1 MKNDVLQPPKRNS
14 YAFIKGRIAETL
26 IEELFLS
33 LGFQVYPFGME
44 NTVPEIKNQLSG
56 NTEMVATQIRNMPD
70 FVIKRPGENPLFV
83 EVKFRANGSFKYK
96 DLIKNY
102 QEYPYKNVVV
112 VVVSKS
118 HIKAVFVEDLKE
130 GKEIGPKT
138 QNYLGKVLAFNK
150 DEKEKIIDFCQYAT
164 QFFAA
169 V

>member
-1 MKNDVLQPPKRNS
+1 MNDLQQPVKRNS

-33 LGFQVYPFGME
+33 LDFQVYPFGME
-44 NTVPEIKNQLSG
+44 NTVPEIKNQLRG
-56 NTEMVATQIRNMPD
+56 NTERVATQIRNMPD

-83 EVKFRANGSFKYK
+83 EVKFRANGTFKYK

-102 QEYPYKNVVV
+102 EEYPYKNVVV
-112 VVVSKS
+112 VVVSKT
-118 HIKAVFVEDLKE
+118 HIKAVFVEDLEK
-130 GKEIGPKT
+130 GKDITPDSR
-138 QNYLGKVLAFNK
+138 NYLGKVLKFSREEK
-150 DEKEKIIDFCQYAT
+150 DKIIDFCSYAT